1 MATTTR
7 KTNELAPLRAPLIA
21 GGGTALLF
29 AAGVGLIALFGD
41 PAGRPPL
48 ARGELGALPQPELR
62 AGIEHAPE
70 DAHAQP
76 VRFAGEDTTGHDD
89 GHEDEVSLAGVN
101 DGFDPPQP
109 SHGSDPADAEAR
121 NAAVANPYA
130 LTPAPI
136 SGLTE
141 DGPSGPL
148 PVIGPDGQ
156 RPDSAYA
163 RPFHADPEAPIIAV
177 IIGGMGLNR
186 AVTEEAI
193 DTLPPEVSLSF
204 APYSRDLQTWV
215 DRARA
220 AGHEVLIEMPMEPY
234 DYPNNDPGPHTLLAD
249 ASETENA
256 RRLAWVMSQTTG
268 YFAVMNYLGARFS
281 TAGSPFE
288 STLRRIEDRGV
299 AFIHDGNGRRAAI
312 ETAGH
317 NAGARFTIAD
327 RILDEDPS
335 PRSIDDRL
343 LTLEALAL
351 QNGASLGAGFAYPA
365 TVEQVADWARSLE
378 TRGYVL
384 APASAV
390 LARRNGQDGGEAATH
405 TADAGG
411 QH

>member
-1 MATTTR
+1 MALTAR

-48 ARGELGALPQPELR
+48 ARGELGEAPQLELR
-62 AGIEHAPE
+62 AEATHEPDTTSHSRA
-70 DAHAQP
+70 
-76 VRFAGEDTTGHDD
+76 VRFAGEDET

-101 DGFDPPQP
+101 DGFDPPR
-109 SHGSDPADAEAR
+109 SDHGSDPADAEAR
-121 NAAVANPYA
+121 HAAAANPYA
-130 LTPAPI
+130 LSPAPI
-136 SGLTE
+136 AGLTE

-148 PVIGPDGQ
+148 PVIGPNGQ
-156 RPDSAYA
+156 RPDNAYA
-163 RPFHADPEAPIIAV
+163 RTFHADPEAPIIAV
-177 IIGGMGLNR
+177 VIGGMGLNR

-193 DTLPPEVSLSF
+193 DTLPPEVTLSF
-204 APYSRDLQTWV
+204 APYSRDLQAWI

-249 ASETENA
+249 ATETENA
-256 RRLAWVMSQTTG
+256 RRLAWVMSQATG
-268 YFAVMNYLGARFS
+268 YFGVMNYLGARFS
-281 TAGSPFE
+281 TAGTPFE
-288 STLRRIEDRGV
+288 STLRRIEGRGV

-312 ETAGH
+312 EEAGEA
-317 NAGARFTIAD
+317 AGARFTIAD
-327 RILDEDPS
+327 RVLDEDPS
-335 PRSIDDRL
+335 PRAIDERL

-351 QNGASLGAGFAYPA
+351 QNGSALGAGFAYPA
-365 TVEQVADWARSLE
+365 TVDEVADWARSLE

-390 LARRNGQDGGEAATH
+390 LARRRADTGGETATH

-411 QH
+411 HH

>member
-1 MATTTR
+1 MASFAR
-7 KTNELAPLRAPLIA
+7 KSSEASPLRPPLIA
-21 GGGTALLF
+21 GAGTALLF
-29 AAGVGLIALFGD
+29 VAGVSLIALFGD

-48 ARGELGALPQPELR
+48 ARGELGAAPQPELR
-62 AGIEHAPE
+62 AEVTHEPE
-70 DAHAQP
+70 TAQPQP
-76 VRFAGEDTTGHDD
+76 VRFAGED

-101 DGFDPPQP
+101 DGFTAPPAE
-109 SHGSDPADAEAR
+109 HGSDPADAEAR
-121 NAAVANPYA
+121 LAATENPYA
-130 LTPAPI
+130 LRAAPFP
-136 SGLTE
+136 GLTE

-193 DTLPPEVSLSF
+193 NTLPPEVALSF
-204 APYSRDLQTWV
+204 APYSRDLQGWI

-249 ASETENA
+249 ATETENA

-281 TAGSPFE
+281 TAGTPFE

-299 AFIHDGNGRRAAI
+299 SFIHDGNGRRAAI
-312 ETAGH
+312 TEAGDA
-317 NAGARFTIAD
+317 AGARYTIAD
-327 RILDEDPS
+327 RVLDDNPS
-335 PRSIDDRL
+335 PRAIDERL

-351 QNGASLGAGFAYPA
+351 QEGSALGAGFAYPA
-365 TVEQVADWARSLE
+365 TVEEVANWSRGLE
-378 TRGYVL
+378 SRGYVL
-384 APASAV
+384 APPSAV
-390 LARRNGQDGGEAATH
+390 LSRRRAQSGADTATH

-411 QH
+411 HH